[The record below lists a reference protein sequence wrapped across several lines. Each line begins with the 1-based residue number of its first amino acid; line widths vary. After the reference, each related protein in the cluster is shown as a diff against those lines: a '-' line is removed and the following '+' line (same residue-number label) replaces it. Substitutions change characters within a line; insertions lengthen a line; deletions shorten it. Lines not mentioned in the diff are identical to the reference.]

1 MVKKSVPK
9 KNIDPILVDVRNP
22 HFNYERLNRFG
33 TVNLRRVPEAS
44 RPRFSVLKRALV
56 GAFGMIL
63 LGIIL
68 FLLLVASNLRT
79 IKATI
84 TDSGSSIMKNFT
96 SSATALK
103 NFEPQTASEFLK
115 KNDEELNTI
124 TSTLHKGIGQSI
136 IDTVGSFVPIVKGSV
151 GFLGKVTNLNLQF
164 LELSQ
169 DLETLQTNALGYF
182 QHDGAALIAAL
193 SKTHETIQAIRD
205 NTVSIKNASSALKN
219 LSSAFNTV
227 DDAIGGEYLKYS
239 AALYGWD
246 NALVALVKW
255 LGAPGDHHVLLLF
268 QNPSEIRPGGGFV
281 GSYADLTVSGGQMT
295 NMDVRDIY
303 DPDGQLDQK
312 VVPPKQLQTLT
323 ERWGARDAN
332 WFFNFPTSAKT
343 IVNFLEASK
352 MYSERDV
359 TFDAAIALNIRVL
372 ESFLNITGP
381 IPIPE
386 YNKVITSANFLSE
399 IQREVESGDDKK
411 AGEPKRILKIITPL
425 LLERL
430 NNLSDSERKSLFE
443 AIKDAIQKKDI
454 MLYAKDPVLSDFLAT
469 NDLDGSIFGLPSS
482 FWGSYLGVVNA
493 NIAGGKSDAFVTEDV
508 RANVDIDVSGNTFTN
523 ADITRTHLGDTQ
535 KDPWWRAT
543 NKDFIQIFTEPNAT
557 LVALDGNDTKTSYS
571 TLDYAHTNYAV
582 NADLAAIEQN
592 DVYLTNYK
600 AWQRQDSG
608 KNVFA
613 TWFMLPSGSSKT
625 LHMRYQTQYANLPSL
640 ASGQTYTFIFER
652 QSGVKNSL
660 HLVINAPFQYY
671 WAESN
676 DRVFAYNNDDPDART
691 VITLTLRLGSPN
703 E

>member
-1 MVKKSVPK
+1 MPKKSVPR
-9 KNIDPILVDVRNP
+9 KNIDPILVDVKNP
-22 HFNYERLNRFG
+22 RFNYDRLNKFG
-33 TVNLRRVPEAS
+33 TVNLRRVPEAA
-44 RPRFSVLKRALV
+44 RPRFLVLKRALI
-56 GAFGMIL
+56 GTFGVLL
-63 LGIIL
+63 LGVVL
-68 FLLLVASNLRT
+68 FVLLIANNLRT
-79 IKATI
+79 IKATV
-84 TDSGSSIMKNFT
+84 TDSGASIMKNFA

-103 NFEPQTASEFLK
+103 NFEPETASEFLK
-115 KNDEELNTI
+115 KNNEELNTI
-124 TSTLHKGIGQSI
+124 NSTLNKGIGQSVL
-136 IDTVGSFVPIVKGSV
+136 DTVGSFIPIVKGGI
-151 GFLGKVTNLNLQF
+151 GFLGKVTSLNFQF

-169 DLETLQTNALGYF
+169 NLETLQTNALGYF
-182 QHDGAALIAAL
+182 QHDGAALITAL
-193 SKTHETIQAIRD
+193 SKTHETIQTIHDTTAAVK
-205 NTVSIKNASSALKN
+205 NTSSALKN
-219 LSSAFNTV
+219 LSSAFGTV

-239 AALYGWD
+239 AELYSWD

-255 LGAPGDHHVLLLF
+255 LSAPDNHHVLLLF

-281 GSYADLTVSGGQMT
+281 GSYADLTVSRGQMT
-295 NMDVRDIY
+295 NIDVRDIY

-312 VVPPKQLQTLT
+312 VVPPKQLQTLS

-352 MYSERDV
+352 MYSERSV
-359 TFDAAIALNIRVL
+359 TFDIAVALNIRVL
-372 ESFLNITGP
+372 ESLLNITGS

-399 IQREVESGDDKK
+399 IQREVEAGDDKK
-411 AGEPKRILKIITPL
+411 AGEPKRILKVITPI

-430 NNLSDSERKSLFE
+430 NTLSDNERKALFE
-443 AIKDAIQKKDI
+443 AIKNAIQKKDI
-454 MLYAKDPVLSDFLAT
+454 MLHAKEPALADFLAT
-469 NDLDGSIFGLPSS
+469 NGLDGSVSNLPSS

-508 RANVDIDVSGNTFTN
+508 RTNIDIDVNGNTFTN
-523 ADITRTHLGDTQ
+523 TDITRTHLGNKE

-543 NKDFIQIFTEPNAT
+543 NKNFIQIFTEPNAT
-557 LVALDGNDTKTSYS
+557 LVALDGNDTKASYS
-571 TLDYAHTNYAV
+571 TLDYAHSNYTQ
-582 NADLAAIEQN
+582 NHDLAAIETR

-600 AWQRQDSG
+600 VWQRQDSG

-613 TWFMLPSGSSKT
+613 TWLMLPAGNSKT
-625 LHMRYQTQYANLPSL
+625 LHARYQTQYANLPPL

-660 HLVINAPFQYY
+660 HLVVNAPFQYH

-676 DRVFAYNNDDPDART
+676 DKVFTYDNDDPDART
-691 VITLTLRLGSPN
+691 VITLTLELGSPN